1 LDRNR
6 KLETLYLAAYF
17 FQSPTFHFYMFL
29 FKAAPFCL
37 FYLLVSITF
46 AQPSTKSITAKE
58 AVAEAEKVISDYQ
71 EKYRST
77 SKADWEKGKIQIG
90 SDSLLFTV
98 KVFGEKPSDGR
109 SMFISLH
116 GGGSGPASMNDQQ
129 YKNQQRLYKPAE
141 GVYFVPRAPSNTW
154 NMWHQ
159 EPVDGLLERAILDAV
174 IIEGVNPNKV
184 YVMGY
189 SAGGD
194 GVYQLAP
201 RMADHWAAAA
211 MMAGHPGDAAILN
224 LRNLPFFL
232 AVGEK
237 DAAYNRNALL
247 TEWSNRLDSLQ
258 STDKGGFIHDAH
270 LMAGMPHWMKQQDTI
285 SVAWMARFKRNPY
298 PQKVNWIQDDVVRKH
313 FYWLSVP
320 QGSAVKGHTVFASY
334 GGQEVD
340 IQRNDNDTLYIHL
353 NDKMMNLDKQI
364 TIRQNGKVLFKGKV
378 VRRKELIQQSYADRR
393 DADYIFSSE
402 IVLVN
407 GKVHSH

>member
-1 LDRNR
+1 
-6 KLETLYLAAYF
+6 
-17 FQSPTFHFYMFL
+17 MFL
-29 FKAAPFCL
+29 FKAALVFS
-37 FYLLVSITF
+37 FSLLVSVTF
-46 AQPSTKSITAKE
+46 AQPSTKSISAKE
-58 AVAEAEKVISDYQ
+58 AVAEAEKVVSDYK
-71 EKYRST
+71 EKQLPT
-77 SKADWEKGKIQIG
+77 SKAEWEKGKIQIG

-109 SMFISLH
+109 SMFISMH
-116 GGGSGPASMNDQQ
+116 GGGNGPASMNDQQ
-129 YKNQQRLYKPAE
+129 YKNQQKLYKPAE
-141 GVYFVPRAPSNTW
+141 GVYFVPRSPSNTW

-159 EPVDGLLERAILDAV
+159 EPVDGLLEQAILDAV
-174 IIEGVNPNKV
+174 IMEGVNPNKV
-184 YVMGY
+184 YIMGY

-258 STDKGGFIHDAH
+258 ATDKGAFIHDAH

-285 SVAWMARFKRNPY
+285 SVAWMAKFRRNPY
-298 PQKVNWIQDDVVRKH
+298 PQKVNWVQDDAVRKH

-320 QGSAVKGHTVFASY
+320 QSSAVKGHTVFASY
-334 GGQEVD
+334 QDQEID
-340 IQRNDNDTLYIHL
+340 IQRNDNDTLYLHL
-353 NDKMMNLDKQI
+353 NDKMMNLDKPV
-364 TIRQNGKVLFKGKV
+364 TILQNGKVLFKGKV
-378 VRRKELIQQSYADRR
+378 ARSKKLIQQTYADRR

-402 IVLVN
+402 VVLVN
-407 GKVHSH
+407 GKVRM

>member
-1 LDRNR
+1 
-6 KLETLYLAAYF
+6 
-17 FQSPTFHFYMFL
+17 MFL
-29 FKAAPFCL
+29 FKAVPVCL
-37 FYLLVSITF
+37 FCLLVSVAF
-46 AQPSTKSITAKE
+46 AQSSFKSITAKE
-58 AVAEAEKVISDYQ
+58 AVVETEKLILDYK
-71 EKYRST
+71 EKYESNAR
-77 SKADWEKGKIQIG
+77 ADWEKGKILIG

-98 KVFGEKPSDGR
+98 KVFGTKPADGR

-116 GGGSGPASMNDQQ
+116 GGGNGPATMNDQQ

-174 IIEGVNPNKV
+174 VMEGVNPNKV

-224 LRNLPFFL
+224 LRNVPFFL

-247 TEWSNRLDSLQ
+247 TEWANRLDSLQ
-258 STDKGGFIHDAH
+258 STDKGAFVHDAH
-270 LMAGMPHWMKQQDTI
+270 LMVGMPHWMKQQDTI
-285 SVAWMARFKRNPY
+285 SVAWMAKFKRNPY
-298 PQKVNWIQDDVVRKH
+298 PQKINWVQDDVVRKH

-320 QGSAVKGHTVFASY
+320 QSAAVKGHTVFASY
-334 GGQEVD
+334 LGQEIN
-340 IQRNDNDTLYIHL
+340 IQRNDNDTLFIHL
-353 NDKMMNLDKQI
+353 NDKMMNLDKPVI
-364 TIRQNGKVLFKGKV
+364 IRQNGKVLFKGKV
-378 VRRKELIQQSYADRR
+378 MRKKELIQETFADRR
-393 DADYIFSSE
+393 DADFVFSGR
-402 IVLVN
+402 IVLT
-407 GKVHSH
+407 KDQARTF

>member
-1 LDRNR
+1 
-6 KLETLYLAAYF
+6 
-17 FQSPTFHFYMFL
+17 MFL
-29 FKAAPFCL
+29 FKAASVSLFC
-37 FYLLVSITF
+37 LLVSVTF

-58 AVAEAEKVISDYQ
+58 AVAEAEKVVSFYKDKYQ
-71 EKYRST
+71 ST
-77 SKADWEKGKIQIG
+77 AKADWEKGKIQIG

-109 SMFISLH
+109 AMFISLH

-141 GVYFVPRAPSNTW
+141 GVYFVPRSPSNTW

-159 EPVDGLLERAILDAV
+159 EPVDGLLERAILDA
-174 IIEGVNPNKV
+174 IMIEGVNPNKV

-258 STDKGGFIHDAH
+258 ATDKGGFIHDAH

-285 SVAWMARFKRNPY
+285 SVAWMAKFKRNPY

-313 FYWLSVP
+313 FYWLAVP
-320 QGSAVKGHTVFASY
+320 HGSAVKGNTVFASY
-334 GGQEVD
+334 HGQEID

-353 NDKMMNLDKQI
+353 NDKMMNLDKPI

-378 VRRKELIQQSYADRR
+378 ARRKELIQQSYADRR
-393 DADYIFSSE
+393 DADYIFSSR
-402 IVLVN
+402 VVVVN
-407 GKVHSH
+407 GKVLVM